1 MAKKIAK
8 LKLEDIEAI
17 KLYVTNCRK
26 SLSQAYKDIKNQYPS
41 QQVYILNGG
50 MWNRDGSACPHLKA
64 DGKKVSKD
72 PNPYWD
78 SFGYAWDKTNI
89 RLESSATGLNAK
101 NFISCTCLISP
112 WGPVEKPS
120 YDKVGQGGN
129 RGRSAIGLNQDTLYL
144 YCSQDRSV
152 DTSTPEKLRDELYK
166 IGCKT
171 AVMLDS
177 GGSSMCNFNGEI
189 LKGDGRYVHNWIVV
203 IMKKNEEDKPV
214 DNGNKIIQKYLTSN
228 PCYTRPV
235 KKQKNKMMLHSTAVP
250 GAKMTS
256 LFNNMNSS
264 NATTSVEFC
273 IDDTG
278 IYQFLPLGIKSW
290 HCGYASTALKDKT
303 ANNTHIACEVCEPIQ
318 TRLIDINWQ
327 PLYRGNPYNSTWAV
341 TQLQKELQA
350 WGYDPKGIDGSF
362 GPGCE
367 AAVKKFQQDNGLSV
381 DGSVGPA
388 TKKKLAT
395 RTGSY
400 LKYNPNDAETKTYFD
415 NVYAKAV
422 YLFATILKQVG
433 GKASEIVS
441 HAEGYQLGIASN
453 HADVGHWFPLHGK
466 TMDVF
471 RTDVEKAM
479 SGETV
484 DEGKEDNDIADVNTP
499 ATWAKE
505 AWEKASKKVCIDGKS
520 IMDGT
525 RPYENITRQE
535 IAVVLNRLGLLD

>member
-41 QQVYILNGG
+41 QEVYLLNGG
-50 MWNRDGSACPHLKA
+50 MWNPDGSPCAGFKVN
-64 DGKKVSKD
+64 GKLLSKTPFGNIPGYGWNNVNDICMTTNWQQFNNYLAVSTLIQNGKEVKI
-72 PNPYWD
+72 PY
-78 SFGYAWDKTNI
+78 A
-89 RLESSATGLNAK
+89 SA
-101 NFISCTCLISP
+101 
-112 WGPVEKPS
+112 
-120 YDKVGQGGN
+120 QGGV
-129 RGRSAIGLNQDTLYL
+129 RGRSAFGLTKDSIIL
-144 YCSQDRSV
+144 YCSQDGS
-152 DTSTPEKLRDELYK
+152 DAKTPEKLQDEMISL
-166 IGCKT
+166 GCQS
-171 AVMLDS
+171 AIMLDS
-177 GGSSMCNFNGEI
+177 GGSSMCNFNGLT
-189 LKGDGRYVHNWIVV
+189 LKGDGRRVHNWIVV
-203 IMKKNEEDKPV
+203 VMKKKEEEFKPV
-214 DNGNKIIQKYLTSN
+214 SDNNIIQKYITSN
-228 PCYTRPV
+228 PCYTNPT
-235 KKQKNKMMLHSTAVP
+235 KKNKTKMMLHSTAAP

-256 LFNNMNSS
+256 LFNNMNSP

-303 ANNTHIACEVCEPIQ
+303 ANNTHIACEVCEPVQ

-327 PLYRGNPYNSTWAV
+327 PLYRNNSYNSTWAV

-350 WGYDPKGIDGSF
+350 WGYNPNGIDGSF

-367 AAVKKFQQDNGLSV
+367 AAVKKFQQDNGLTV

-400 LKYNPNDAETKTYFD
+400 LKYNPDDAETKAYFD

-422 YLFATILKQVG
+422 HLYATILKQVG

-441 HAEGYQLGIASN
+441 HAEGYKQGIASN

-471 RTDVEKAM
+471 RADVEKAM
-479 SGETV
+479 NGEV
-484 DEGKEDNDIADVNTP
+484 VEEPAAEENGKDENDMADVNTP

-505 AWEKASKKVCIDGKS
+505 AWGKASEKVGIDGET

-525 RPYENITRQE
+525 RPFDNITRQE

>member
-8 LKLEDIEAI
+8 LKLEDIQVI

-120 YDKVGQGGN
+120 YDKVGQGGK
-129 RGRSAIGLNQDTLYL
+129 RGRSAIGLNEDALYL

-152 DTSTPEKLRDELYK
+152 DTSTPEILRDELYK

-171 AVMLDS
+171 AIMLDS
-177 GGSSMCNFNGEI
+177 GGSSMCNFNGTT
-189 LKGDGRYVHNWIVV
+189 LTGDGRKVHNWLVV
-203 IMKKNEEDKPV
+203 VMKNNPDDKGD
-214 DNGNKIIQKYLTSN
+214 DNTVADTGNKIVENYITKNY
-228 PCYTRPV
+228 CYTNPT
-235 KKQKNKMMLHSTAVP
+235 KKTKTKMMLHSTGTP
-250 GAKMTS
+250 GGTAS
-256 LFNNMNSS
+256 AIRNGMNSS
-264 NATTSVEFC
+264 DAVTSVEFV

-278 IYQFLPLGIKSW
+278 IYQLLPLGVKSW
-290 HCGYASTALKDKT
+290 HCGST
-303 ANNTHIACEVCEPIQ
+303 ANNTHIACEICEPIQ
-318 TRLIDINWQ
+318 TRLIDANWN
-327 PLYRGNPYNSTWAV
+327 PLYRNGKYNTAWAV

-350 WGYDPKGIDGSF
+350 WGYDPNGIDGSF

-367 AAVKKFQQDNGLSV
+367 EAVKKFQQNNGLSV

-400 LKYNPNDAETKTYFD
+400 LKYNPNDPETKAYFD

-422 YLFATILKQVG
+422 WLYAEILKKVG

-441 HAEGYQLGIASN
+441 HAEGYKQGIASN

-471 RTDVEKAM
+471 RADVEKAM
-479 SGETV
+479 NGETV
-484 DEGKEDNDIADVNTP
+484 VPKPPLDEP
-499 ATWAKE
+499 ASWAKE
-505 AWEKASKKVCIDGKS
+505 AWEKASKKVGIDGKTV
-520 IMDGT
+520 MDGT
-525 RPYENITRQE
+525 RPTNNITRQE

>member
-8 LKLEDIEAI
+8 LKLEDIQVI

-72 PNPYWD
+72 PQPYWD
-78 SFGYAWDKTNI
+78 SFGYAWNNTDI
-89 RLESSATGLNAK
+89 HLESSATALSKFN
-101 NFISCTCLISP
+101 NFISCTCLIGP
-112 WGPVEKPS
+112 NGPVPSPS
-120 YDKVGQGGN
+120 YDKTGQGGS
-129 RGRSAIGLNQDTLYL
+129 RGRTAVGLTTDSLIL
-144 YCSQDRSV
+144 YCSQDGM
-152 DTSTPEKLRDELYK
+152 DAKTPEKLRDELNSL
-166 IGCKT
+166 GCKT
-171 AVMLDS
+171 AIMLDS
-177 GGSSMCNFNGEI
+177 GGSSMCNFNGTT
-189 LKGDGRYVHNWIVV
+189 LTGDGRKVHNWIVV
-203 IMKKNEEDKPV
+203 VMKNNQDDKGD
-214 DNGNKIIQKYLTSN
+214 DNIVTDTGNKIVENYITKNY
-228 PCYTRPV
+228 CYTNPT
-235 KKQKNKMMLHSTAVP
+235 KKTKTKMMLHSTGTP
-250 GAKMTS
+250 GGTAS
-256 LFNNMNSS
+256 AIRNGMNSS
-264 NATTSVEFC
+264 DAVTSVEFV

-278 IYQFLPLGIKSW
+278 IYQLLPLGVKSW
-290 HCGYASTALKDKT
+290 HCGST
-303 ANNTHIACEVCEPIQ
+303 ANNTHIACEICEPIQ
-318 TRLIDINWQ
+318 TRLIDVNWN
-327 PLYRGNPYNSTWAV
+327 PLYRNGKYNTTWAV

-350 WGYDPKGIDGSF
+350 WGYDPNGIDGSF

-400 LKYNPNDAETKTYFD
+400 LKYNPNDAETKAYFD

-422 YLFATILKQVG
+422 WLYAKILKQVG

-441 HAEGYQLGIASN
+441 HAEGYKLGIASN

-471 RTDVEKAM
+471 RADVEKAM
-479 SGETV
+479 NGETV
-484 DEGKEDNDIADVNTP
+484 VPKPPLDEP
-499 ATWAKE
+499 ASWAKE
-505 AWEKASKKVCIDGKS
+505 AWEKASKKVGIDGET

-525 RPYENITRQE
+525 RPTDNITRQE